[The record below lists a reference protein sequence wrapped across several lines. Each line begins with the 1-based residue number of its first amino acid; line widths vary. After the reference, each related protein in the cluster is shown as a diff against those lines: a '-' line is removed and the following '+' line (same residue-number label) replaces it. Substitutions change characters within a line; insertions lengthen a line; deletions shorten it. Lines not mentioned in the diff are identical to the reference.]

1 MWLPLNQQNQ
11 LIKVYSNI
19 VSIFCVT
26 FSIHSHFCIDQIFP
40 LQVKLDATYEYNF
53 DTMRAR
59 FGALITTVKPLI
71 KASIPSL
78 EELKSHIRDCFPELE
93 DKLAKAELFDGVMD
107 VVRDKDTII
116 NISCLEAIVDHY
128 KVTEAKQDLDDF
140 KTAVVTFC
148 ESIKA
153 NICSGES
160 FKLYST
166 SLLPTHETIEFI
178 LEWDAHK
185 CTLKDIRG
193 LLSKAFK
200 DMTKSVQ
207 IRAINEVNSIM
218 VICYAPQ
225 YMMDPLLRIAKDS
238 LDLLIEEGVIKLKIG
253 THIIYNKYK
262 RDTVRNE

>member
-11 LIKVYSNI
+11 LIKIYSNT

-26 FSIHSHFCIDQIFP
+26 FSIHSHYCIDQTIP
-40 LQVKLDATYEYNF
+40 LQVKLNAIYEYDF
-53 DTMRAR
+53 DTMRR
-59 FGALITTVKPLI
+59 KFGDLIVTVASFI

-78 EELKSHIRDCFPELE
+78 EELKSYIRKCFPELE
-93 DKLAKAELFDGVMD
+93 DKLAKAESFDIVMN

-128 KVTEAKQDLDDF
+128 KVAKAKQHLDDF
-140 KTAVVTFC
+140 KTAVDTFC
-148 ESIKA
+148 KNIKA
-153 NICSGES
+153 DICSGQS
-160 FKLYST
+160 FKIDSS
-166 SLLPTHETIEFI
+166 SLLPTHVTIEFT
-178 LEWDAHK
+178 LGWNAHER
-185 CTLKDIRG
+185 TLKDIRG

-200 DMTKSVQ
+200 DMANFVQ
-207 IRAINEVNSIM
+207 VRAIKGGSIM

-225 YMMDPLLRIAKDS
+225 YMMDRLLRIAKDN

-262 RDTVRNE
+262 SNTVRNV

>member
-1 MWLPLNQQNQ
+1 MWLLLNQQNQ

-26 FSIHSHFCIDQIFP
+26 FSIHSHYCIDQTIP
-40 LQVKLDATYEYNF
+40 LQVKLNVIYEYNF
-53 DTMRAR
+53 DMMRAR

-78 EELKSHIRDCFPELE
+78 EEFKCHIRDCFPELE
-93 DKLAKAELFDGVMD
+93 DKLAKAESFDVVMNI
-107 VVRDKDTII
+107 VRDKDTII
-116 NISCLEAIVDHY
+116 NISCLEAIVNHY
-128 KVTEAKQDLDDF
+128 KVTEAKPHLDEF
-140 KTAVVTFC
+140 EKAVDTFC
-148 ESIKA
+148 ENIKA
-153 NICSGES
+153 KICSCES
-160 FKLYST
+160 FKLDSS

-185 CTLKDIRG
+185 RTLKDIRG

-207 IRAINEVNSIM
+207 IRAIKEGYSIM

-225 YMMDPLLRIAKDS
+225 YMMDRLLRTAKDN

-253 THIIYNKYK
+253 THTIYN
-262 RDTVRNE
+262 TVRNM